1 MKSGK
6 VEEGDEEEEN
16 KLTGLACTQEIH
28 NNNLPPG
35 AASDGRRAPLTLDG
49 SDKTTQTAPVRML
62 KGRDDAGVLALPV
75 REQPFRSLLPPTTVL
90 RPLCPKTS
98 PARVRLER

>member
-6 VEEGDEEEEN
+6 VEEGDEAEEN
-16 KLTGLACTQEIH
+16 KLTSLACTQEIH

-35 AASDGRRAPLTLDG
+35 AASDGRRAPLALDV

-62 KGRDDAGVLALPV
+62 KGRDDAGVLALPA

-90 RPLCPKTS
+90 RPLGPKTS
-98 PARVRLER
+98 PERVRLER

>member
-16 KLTGLACTQEIH
+16 KLTSLACTQEMH
-28 NNNLPPG
+28 DNNLPPG
-35 AASDGRRAPLTLDG
+35 AASDGRRAPLALDV
-49 SDKTTQTAPVRML
+49 SDTTTQTAPARML

-75 REQPFRSLLPPTTVL
+75 REQPFRFRLPPTTVL
-90 RPLCPKTS
+90 RPLGHKTS
-98 PARVRLER
+98 PARVRFER

>member
-6 VEEGDEEEEN
+6 VEEGGEEEEN
-16 KLTGLACTQEIH
+16 KLTSLACTQEIH

-35 AASDGRRAPLTLDG
+35 APSDGRRAPLALDG
-49 SDKTTQTAPVRML
+49 SDTTTPTAPVRML

-75 REQPFRSLLPPTTVL
+75 REQPFRSLLPPPTVL
-90 RPLCPKTS
+90 RPLGPKTS

>member
-6 VEEGDEEEEN
+6 LEEGDEEEEN
-16 KLTGLACTQEIH
+16 KFTSLACTQEIH
-28 NNNLPPG
+28 NNNLPPE
-35 AASDGRRAPLTLDG
+35 AASDGRRAPLAVDV
-49 SDKTTQTAPVRML
+49 SDRTTQTAPVGML

-75 REQPFRSLLPPTTVL
+75 REQPFRSLLPPTTVV
-90 RPLCPKTS
+90 RPLGPTTS